1 MNTSISL
8 ERVCEPDGEVREIVV
23 ENYHCDTCN
32 SFVFSTSNMDGEEE
46 KSKAFFLKESIETFQ
61 G

>member
-1 MNTSISL
+1 MNASISL
-8 ERVCEPDGEVREIVV
+8 KKVYQPGGEVKEIVV

-32 SFVFSTSNMDGEEE
+32 SFVFSTSNMDNEEE
-46 KSKAFFLKESIETFQ
+46 KSKAFFLQESIQTFQ